1 MRECLEQMGGVTR
14 KEFLIQRLTV
24 WKGVKKLGNCNVFDT
39 FPRRFTEK
47 IAQITIII
55 QSEKKLWKAC
65 MVMLISWSLT
75 WSPYALLFLLAIS
88 GQQNLLS
95 HHSVMAAGWLT
106 YIVHFQTFPNIS
118 KHFQILLPVGSWKAK
133 FNFFRFSI
141 KRKLN

>member
-24 WKGVKKLGNCNVFDT
+24 RKCVSFLLCNKQSIMV
-39 FPRRFTEK
+39 
-47 IAQITIII
+47 

-88 GQQNLLS
+88 GQHHLLN
-95 HHSVMAAGWLT
+95 HHSVMAAGPLIPLGT
-106 YIVHFQTFPNIS
+106 VFLAQNSLRPNIL
-118 KHFQILLPVGSWKAK
+118 KVLPQSITGAPSVGMGKCEWGKVEFS
-133 FNFFRFSI
+133 NFR
-141 KRKLN
+141 RGPPG